1 MTSDSTSSRPALRFG
16 VSLGGWD
23 TAATLLESAR
33 RAEENGIDVL
43 TVADHLGS
51 TSPFQV
57 LAAAAGVT
65 SRARLRTYV
74 LNAYFW
80 NPALLAREV
89 ATLDRLSGGRME
101 LGVGAGHM
109 RDEHEDAGLPFPPV
123 SQRWDDTGQ
132 LLADVRR
139 RLADPAHR
147 PQPLQ
152 SPVPLMVAAM
162 GQRGL
167 TVAARVADVVG
178 LAGLTSVPGRP
189 PGTFT
194 LVDAATTDQ
203 RVDLV
208 RRLAAE
214 HGRDP
219 ELDVLLQSV
228 VLDRDPHEAAAG
240 MASDAADGG
249 SPWLTADLLLE
260 SPFVLFA
267 ESAHEAARELARRSA
282 RWGVTSW
289 STHAPSADA
298 LAAVATA
305 YRAP

>member
-1 MTSDSTSSRPALRFG
+1 MTTDSESRRPTLRFG

-23 TAATLLESAR
+23 TREALLESAT
-33 RAEENGIDVL
+33 RAEANGIDVL

-51 TSPFQV
+51 TAPFQV
-57 LAAAAGVT
+57 LAAAASVT
-65 SRARLRTYV
+65 TRPRLRTYV
-74 LNAYFW
+74 LDAYFW

-89 ATLDRLSGGRME
+89 ATLDRLSGGRVE

-123 SQRWDDTGQ
+123 SQRWDHTRK

-152 SPVPLMVAAM
+152 SPLPLMVAAM
-162 GQRGL
+162 GERGL
-167 TVAARVADVVG
+167 TVAAQVADVVG
-178 LAGLTSVPGRP
+178 LAGLASVPGRA

-194 LVDAATTDQ
+194 LVDAATTDE
-203 RVDLV
+203 RVGLV
-208 RRLAAE
+208 RRLATE

-228 VLDRDPHEAAAG
+228 VLDREPREAAAD
-240 MASDAADGG
+240 MARDAAGRG
-249 SPWLTADLLLE
+249 SSWLTAELLLD

-267 ESAHEAARELARRSA
+267 GSAEQAARELETRTA

-289 STHAPSADA
+289 STHAPSAEA
-298 LAAVATA
+298 LAAVAA
-305 YRAP
+305 AHRA

>member
-1 MTSDSTSSRPALRFG
+1 MTTDPTSSPPALRFG

-23 TAATLLESAR
+23 SRETLIASAQQ
-33 RAEENGIDVL
+33 ADANGIDVL

-51 TSPFQV
+51 AAPFQV
-57 LAAAAGVT
+57 LATAAAVT
-65 SRARLRTYV
+65 TRPRLRTYV
-74 LNAYFW
+74 LDSYFW

-123 SQRWDDTGQ
+123 SQRWDDTTQ

-152 SPVPLMVAAM
+152 SPVPVMVAAM
-162 GQRGL
+162 GERGL
-167 TVAARVADVVG
+167 TVAALVADVVG
-178 LAGLTSVPGRP
+178 LAGLAAVPGRP
-189 PGTFT
+189 PGTFS

-208 RRLAAE
+208 RRRAAE

-228 VLDRDPHEAAAG
+228 VLDRDPSEAAAA
-240 MASDAADGG
+240 MAREAARTG
-249 SPWLTADLLLE
+249 SPSLTAELLLD

-267 ESAHEAARELARRSA
+267 DSAQDAAREIARRSA

-298 LAAVATA
+298 LAAVAAA
-305 YRAP
+305 YRAL